1 MSRLI
6 SGRTKHDCKTVVC
19 LSCLHPFSNHG
30 ALDAHAPCCT
40 KHTPQKIIYPDAKNK
55 RDCTLEFRAY
65 RKQHRVPFYLVSDL
79 ESFWKPV
86 SGDDESFS
94 RQVSDDDDRK
104 SATKI
109 IDEHCVSGF
118 ACYRVTDH
126 EQYQTE
132 PTVYSGPDD
141 MKKFY
146 EHVMCEC
153 DELGRRIKA
162 GLDMT
167 PLTPQEQSIYD
178 AATVCGNF
186 DKAFTSAKWKE
197 THHCHVSGQFM
208 FAARNNCNLQL
219 KMTKRRKYHESVS
232 DKRSRCD
239 TDLSDNDDSEV
250 DGDDA
255 ADS

>member
-1 MSRLI
+1 VTGSLAPKEFVGLRAIMYSLYAPGSPRKSHKKGKWRAKKHVTNLSRLV
-6 SGRTKHDCKTVVC
+6 SGRTKHDGKIVVC
-19 LSCLHPFSNHG
+19 LSCLHPFSSHG
-30 ALDAHAPCCT
+30 ALDAHAPCCA
-40 KHTPQKIIYPDAKNK
+40 KHTPQQIIYPDANNE

-65 RKQHRVPFYLVSDL
+65 RKQHRIPFYLVSDL

-94 RQVSDDDDRK
+94 RQVSDDDDDNQK

-118 ACYRVTDH
+118 ASYRVTDH

-146 EHVMCEC
+146 EHVMRVS
-153 DELGRRIKA
+153 DEPGRTIKA

-167 PLTPQEQSIYD
+167 PLAPQEQSIYD
-178 AATVCGNF
+178 AATVL
-186 DKAFTSAKWKE
+186 ATS
-197 THHCHVSGQFM
+197 
-208 FAARNNCNLQL
+208 
-219 KMTKRRKYHESVS
+219 TKP
-232 DKRSRCD
+232 SRPL
-239 TDLSDNDDSEV
+239 T
-250 DGDDA
+250 GK
-255 ADS
+255 